1 MLKFWKL
8 VFFGL
13 TVEILQETLNTINSK
28 KKISSKLDE
37 KLYIPSKYAKC
48 SNLGTFKTYFR
59 NKIARCLNAPSI
71 THKDEHVANITF
83 VISCT
88 TEDLRQYSHIYVQ
101 QNVQG
106 STPFRCKTE
115 GSRQNSLYNYM
126 LYNWSIIVST

>member
-13 TVEILQETLNTINSK
+13 TVDILQETLNTINSK

-37 KLYIPSKYAKC
+37 KFYIPSKYAKC

-101 QNVQG
+101 Q
-106 STPFRCKTE
+106 K
-115 GSRQNSLYNYM
+115 
-126 LYNWSIIVST
+126 I